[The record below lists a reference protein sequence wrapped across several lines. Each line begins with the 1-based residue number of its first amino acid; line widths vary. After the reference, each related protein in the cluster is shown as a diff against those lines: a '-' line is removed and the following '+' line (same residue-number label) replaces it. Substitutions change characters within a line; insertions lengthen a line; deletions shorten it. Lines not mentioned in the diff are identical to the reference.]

1 MVEGAQ
7 ISEKVSLFF
16 CRYNAAEYRMERNE
30 RFPSLLIIAEHSLMG
45 QTRKRCKCILRMHSH
60 ILLTFD
66 PTPGERPVT

>member
-16 CRYNAAEYRMERNE
+16 CRYNTAEYRTERNE

-45 QTRKRCKCILRMHSH
+45 QTRKRLQVHPSNAQPRSAY
-60 ILLTFD
+60 F
-66 PTPGERPVT
+66 